1 MYYISSFKGKLT
13 HWQDKLY
20 IEVVLRDLCTDM
32 SIKSCARNSKY
43 SSS

>member
-1 MYYISSFKGKLT
+1 MHYISSFKGKLT

-20 IEVVLRDLCTDM
+20 IEEVLRDLCTDM
-32 SIKSCARNSKY
+32 SIKSCATHREY

>member
-20 IEVVLRDLCTDM
+20 IEVAFETCVQ
-32 SIKSCARNSKY
+32 I
-43 SSS
+43 